1 VKIEL
6 ITTKEVEELFKQ
18 NYSPE
23 MLEKVEIT
31 YQDIEKILNSKQ
43 KLTTTKEFILIP
55 PPPTP
60 LSIKSMAKIFPEVVY
75 YDNNF
80 NRLGE
85 LVKDWVFVTS
95 KVVEGSEN
103 MSFEEQVR
111 KLINLGLSIPTATE
125 LLYASLVYYII
136 KKKKLFQEIGSRTIS
151 SFWSGYRIYLRSYN
165 GEFRLLNNYS
175 SCRKP
180 CVGMAGKIILAFLFI
195 S

>member
-180 CVGMAGKIILAFLFI
+180 CVGMAGKMHIQ
-195 S
+195 

>member
-1 VKIEL
+1 MKIEL
-6 ITTKEVEELFKQ
+6 VTPKEVEEVFKQ
-18 NYSPE
+18 NYGIE
-23 MLEKVEIT
+23 RLEKLEKDC
-31 YQDIEKILNSKQ
+31 QEKIEKLNSNK
-43 KLTTTKEFILIP
+43 KLTTIKEFILIP

-85 LVKDWVFVTS
+85 LVNDWVFVTS
-95 KVVEGSEN
+95 QVVEGSEN

-125 LLYASLVYYII
+125 LLYACLVYYII

-151 SFWSGYRIYLRSYN
+151 SFWTGYKICLKSYN

-180 CVGMAGKIILAFLFI
+180 YIGMAGKIHI
-195 S
+195 